1 MLKPTTM
8 HLRRIWLLL
17 ATVLSVAIV
26 GFLIDQAM
34 NELRDARKRQAE
46 FTESF
51 VPSVFQLER
60 EYLRFANRV
69 EIASHDHGV
78 PDVHALGMALD
89 LVMSRVEVVDKSL
102 AAAEFR
108 NTEVFVAARS
118 QLQRVLQEA
127 DAAISQQAQDAQ
139 VWGALSKELQ
149 ALAPAMNALTMR
161 SSLMMS
167 NQQEEVLARS
177 VESAVAKLRLMSG
190 LLVLLLVSAAVIG
203 VRQGRVER
211 ERQRLE
217 RMHEQMRVANEKA
230 DAANAGK
237 SQFLANMSHEL
248 RTPLNGMLGMLSLL
262 ESTPVNA
269 QQDDYIQTANRSAK
283 HLLSLLNDI
292 LDASALEAGKMTLK
306 PESVH
311 LPSLVSDVQALMRP
325 VALEKRLVLSV
336 KADKDLPRWV
346 LADGTRV
353 KQIMLN
359 LVSNALKFSEHGTVL
374 VEVFYPSGEERK
386 AGDDVAI
393 KIRVTDE
400 GMGMSADVLAKL
412 FQRFEQGN
420 ASSARRHGGTGLGL
434 EISRSLARR
443 MGGDIEV
450 SSVEGKGSVFTATLC
465 LPLSSPPNEQTTD
478 AITAR
483 REPGT
488 PGLNL
493 VVAEDNAINR
503 KYMAALL
510 GNMGHT
516 VRFAEH
522 GGIVLQEIQKEVPD
536 LVLMDL
542 HMPEVDGLQATE
554 AIRQL
559 PAPYCELP
567 IIALTADVFEESK
580 DRVNAAGMDG
590 FLSKPVNVH
599 ELEKLLVRRFGLRG
613 ASLAMP
619 AAKAAAKAQP
629 ATTAAPAPAPAPQV
643 AETAAPVQT
652 EAAPNVS
659 APVAEE
665 PVPAPAPAPRQPR
678 RRFRPGDVAEHLNMA
693 MIGELCVGVTLQGY
707 QSLLDGAMR
716 TDAHCYADLQA
727 ALEQNNTG
735 ALLELGHSFKGVTAS
750 LGLAA
755 LSRLALTIEKQG
767 HGFTAEECK
776 QHAESLRE
784 CWNSTN
790 AICARMGLIVSS

>member
-1 MLKPTTM
+1 VLKPTTM

-26 GFLIDQAM
+26 GFLIFQATH
-34 NELRDARKRQAE
+34 ELRDARTRQAE

-60 EYLRFANRV
+60 EYLRFANKV

-78 PDVHALGMALD
+78 PDVNALAMALD
-89 LVMSRVEVVDKSL
+89 LVMSRMEVVDKSL

-108 NTEVFVAARS
+108 TTEVFVTARA
-118 QLQRVLQEA
+118 QLQRVLQQA
-127 DAAISQQAQDAQ
+127 DAAISQQNQDSQTWAT
-139 VWGALSKELQ
+139 LSKELQ

-167 NQQEEVLARS
+167 TQQEEVLGRS
-177 VESAVAKLRLMSG
+177 VDSAVAKLLLMSG

-217 RMHEQMRVANEKA
+217 RLHEQMRVANEKA

-269 QQDDYIQTANRSAK
+269 QQDDYIQTAQRSAK

-292 LDASALEAGKMTLK
+292 LDASALESGKMTLK
-306 PESVH
+306 PESVD

-336 KADKDLPRWV
+336 KADRDLPRWV
-346 LADGTRV
+346 MADGTRV

-374 VEVFYPSGEERK
+374 VEVFSPAGEAPKVGE
-386 AGDDVAI
+386 DVAL

-465 LPLSSPPNEQTTD
+465 LPLSSPPSEQTTD

-510 GNMGHT
+510 ANMGHT

-522 GGIVLQEIQKEVPD
+522 GGIALQEIQKEVPD

-559 PAPYCELP
+559 PAPYGELP

-619 AAKAAAKAQP
+619 AAKAAAKVQP
-629 ATTAAPAPAPAPQV
+629 AVAPAPEAAPQV
-643 AETAAPVQT
+643 ADTATPVQT
-652 EAAPNVS
+652 DAAPTGT

-716 TDAHCYADLQA
+716 TDAHCYADLLA

-767 HGFTAEECK
+767 HGFSADECK

-784 CWNSTN
+784 CWNTTN